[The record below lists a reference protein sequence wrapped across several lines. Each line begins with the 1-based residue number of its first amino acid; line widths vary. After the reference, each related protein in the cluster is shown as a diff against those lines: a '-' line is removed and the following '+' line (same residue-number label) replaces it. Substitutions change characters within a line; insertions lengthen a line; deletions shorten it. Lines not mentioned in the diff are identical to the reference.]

1 MYKREPNCTEV
12 ILHNLL
18 RVLEVN
24 SKTLPMV
31 LESGY
36 NLTKLTTL
44 YLFFNTANIIPQL
57 PQFLSFMGSLSYLT
71 HLKLSNCCTDQLLAV
86 IGINCKSLEVLDA
99 EEDSEMMTTDHGLA
113 FLSNCSK
120 LTTIILND
128 AGDEYDYEDRYFGI
142 TGKFVPSWK
151 KSAVSANQYILSKN
165 QCNINSDGSETRNWN
180 FGYPKSA

>member
-86 IGINCKSLEVLDA
+86 IGINCKNLEVLDA
-99 EEDSEMMTTDHGLA
+99 EEDSEMM
-113 FLSNCSK
+113 
-120 LTTIILND
+120 
-128 AGDEYDYEDRYFGI
+128 
-142 TGKFVPSWK
+142 
-151 KSAVSANQYILSKN
+151 
-165 QCNINSDGSETRNWN
+165 
-180 FGYPKSA
+180 